1 MCMKGVPVRIEIGPR
16 DVEKGEFVA
25 VRRDTSVKTTLKID
39 TAIESVTELLD
50 DIHDNM
56 YQKYDIMLCYMS
68 VWNVFFYM
76 RLILI
81 LCQLL

>member
-1 MCMKGVPVRIEIGPR
+1 MKGVPVRIEIGPR

-68 VWNVFFYM
+68 VWNVFFDM

>member
-1 MCMKGVPVRIEIGPR
+1 MKGVPVRIEIGPR